1 MFCLNDLQVVLLM
14 LYLPYLISVLTSCSA
29 DATSVLDSSL
39 ELFSLLNLP
48 LFSCIVEKKS
58 NTFVSVVVDVVVVAV
73 VVEVVVVDVEVAVV
87 SIDAIGTSVK
97 KQKRSVEV
105 TPTKRRLLKQP

>member
-1 MFCLNDLQVVLLM
+1 M
-14 LYLPYLISVLTSCSA
+14 LTSCSA

-58 NTFVSVVVDVVVVAV
+58 KAFVSVVVVVVSVVVVVVIVVVVVVV
-73 VVEVVVVDVEVAVV
+73 VVEVGAE
-87 SIDAIGTSVK
+87 SIDDIGTSVK
-97 KQKRSVEV
+97 NKKDM
-105 TPTKRRLLKQP
+105 LK